1 MVQHNVYL
9 DDTYLTEL
17 DTEIVASDGLT
28 WAAVRDNIFHPQG
41 GGQPADRAWL
51 GDQEV
56 HPVKDHAGGLVVVEG
71 AFAVGRPV
79 RARVDRDLRLL
90 HAALHTAGHLVEAA
104 GRAQGWTMAAGN
116 HFPGQARVEFDFVET
131 AGARSLQEFVDRA
144 IADDLKVAAEL
155 SDDGHR
161 IVRLGDLHAAPC
173 GGTHVGSL
181 GDLASVRVTA
191 VKARKGRTRVSYTA
205 THAPSGT
212 A

>member
-1 MVQHNVYL
+1 MVQHNLYL

-17 DTEIVASDGLT
+17 DTEIVASDGRT
-28 WAAVRDNIFHPQG
+28 WAATRDNIFHPQG

-51 GDQEV
+51 DEQEV
-56 HPVKDHAGGLVVVEG
+56 RPVKDHDSGLVVVEG
-71 AFAVGRPV
+71 AFAAGRRV

-104 GRAQGWTMAAGN
+104 GRAEGWTMAASN
-116 HFPGQARVEFDFVET
+116 HFPGQAKVEFALVEAAS
-131 AGARSLQEFVDRA
+131 AGSLQEFVDRA
-144 IADDLKVAAEL
+144 IADDLKVVADL
-155 SDDGHR
+155 SGDGHR

-181 GDLASVRVTA
+181 GDLAEVRITA

-205 THAPSGT
+205 IHASPETS
-212 A
+212 